1 MERERWEKVYRLLV
15 ALDNHDF
22 RGVFRAAVVLAVYF
36 WAVIHDRP
44 VRWACQLVNWPSRLP
59 FRKLPSQPTMSRR
72 LRQSDVL
79 ALLKRVEH
87 HPAVY
92 RLHTAT
98 CLKIVDA
105 KPLPVGP
112 CSKAPDAR
120 WGRAATALAKGY
132 KLFAIWGRG
141 PLPITWRVDSMN
153 VSEENMAAEMLLEL
167 KGSGGYVL
175 GDKLYDSNRLYDIA
189 ASNGHQLVAARKK
202 IGKGLGHHYH
212 SPARLRSIE
221 LLKGSFGRELYALR
235 RQIEHNFGNLTNF
248 GGGLSPLP
256 SWVRR
261 LPRVRLWVTAKLIV
275 SALHRHPPSPTA
287 VEYS

>member
-1 MERERWEKVYRLLV
+1 MERERWEKVYRLLT

-22 RGVFRAAVVLAVYF
+22 RGVFQAAVVLAVYF
-36 WAVIHDRP
+36 WAVVHDRP
-44 VRWACQLVNWPSRLP
+44 VRWACKLVNWPKYIP

-72 LRQSDVL
+72 LREADVL
-79 ALLKRVEH
+79 ALLERVEQD
-87 HPAVY
+87 PAV
-92 RLHTAT
+92 RTLKDET
-98 CLKIVDA
+98 CLKIVDG
-105 KPLPVGP
+105 KPLPVGA

-120 WGRAATALAKGY
+120 WGRATKGMAKGY

-141 PLPITWRVDSMN
+141 PFPLAWRVDSMN
-153 VSEENMAAEMLLEL
+153 VSEENMAAEMFLEL

-189 ASNGHQLVAARKK
+189 ASVGHQLVAARKR
-202 IGKGLGHHYH
+202 IGKGIGHHRH

-221 LLKGSFGRELYALR
+221 LLQSLFGRELYDLR
-235 RQIEHNFGNLTNF
+235 RNIEHNFGNLTNF

-261 LPRVRLWVTAKLIV
+261 LPRVRLWVRAKLLV
-275 SALHRHPPSPTA
+275 NALHRHPPSMTA
-287 VEYS
+287 VE